1 MHVITHVLFRWTIAV
16 SQNNIYFILSVYQ
29 RGIVTIWA
37 DFFFFKFRFSILIV
51 YNALL
56 QLI

>member
-37 DFFFFKFRFSILIV
+37 DFFFQI
-51 YNALL
+51 
-56 QLI
+56 